1 MAHERTSALDER
13 TRILL
18 DVDREEEFLYVVNR
32 LQKQITAVALEK
44 RTLESHWSSVAT
56 DLLTRLRDYIDRATS
71 SPETGGARLEFETVS
86 SMVAEVYEEQDRLRV
101 QQATYLA
108 RIAQLEAQV
117 RASPS
122 PRPSRASAPSPPV
135 LHM

>member
-1 MAHERTSALDER
+1 MC
-13 TRILL
+13 TR
-18 DVDREEEFLYVVNR
+18 
-32 LQKQITAVALEK
+32 

-71 SPETGGARLEFETVS
+71 SPEAGDARLEFETVS

-101 QQATYLA
+101 QQATCNNVQYALRRVSPPNRMADLA
-108 RIAQLEAQV
+108 RIAQLEAQL

-122 PRPSRASAPSPPV
+122 PRPSRASVSPSPPV